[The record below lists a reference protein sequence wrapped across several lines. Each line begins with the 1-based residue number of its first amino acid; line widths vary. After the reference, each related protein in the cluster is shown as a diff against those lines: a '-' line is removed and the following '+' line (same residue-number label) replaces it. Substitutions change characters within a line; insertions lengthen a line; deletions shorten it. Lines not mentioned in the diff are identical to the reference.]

1 MDVVVTNNLSYQI
14 AGMVKKKIFWLEV
27 TVDDILGMQVLENK
41 YNDASKEP
49 CSGRVKLHS
58 VTQMTE
64 KFSPNDTF
72 YNHIHVALVMKRT
85 FHSNDEW
92 MLIP

>member
-1 MDVVVTNNLSYQI
+1 MAETDGLTGLVKQQI
-14 AGMVKKKIFWLEV
+14 LRLKI

-41 YNDASKEP
+41 HYVRCEEP
-49 CSGRVKLHS
+49 SSCRVELHS
-58 VTQMTE
+58 ITQMTE